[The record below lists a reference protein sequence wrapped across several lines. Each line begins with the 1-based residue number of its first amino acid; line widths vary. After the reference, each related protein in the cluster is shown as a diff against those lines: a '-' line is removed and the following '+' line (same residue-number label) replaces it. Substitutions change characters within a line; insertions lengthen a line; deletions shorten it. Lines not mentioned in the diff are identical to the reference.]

1 MQVTYKTVIIPEGNH
16 ASLHIP
22 DAVLAELGAN
32 CRAALKGTINNH
44 SYRSTATAVAGECR
58 VVFPQ
63 RDREAAGV
71 ASGEVAVTL
80 ELETGHREVE
90 LHPELNA
97 GLLQAGLREFFEE
110 LSYSKRREFARQVG
124 EAVSEDTRTRRV
136 QKVVSECVGLKATEG
151 VK

>member
-1 MQVTYKTVIIPEGNH
+1 MQATYKTVIIPEGNH

-32 CRAALKGTINNH
+32 RRAALKITINNH
-44 SYRSTATAVAGECR
+44 TYRSTATAVAGECR

-71 ASGEVAVTL
+71 ASGEVTVTL

-90 LHPELNA
+90 LHPELA
-97 GLLQAGLREFFEE
+97 AALEGAQLRDVFEA
-110 LSYSKRREFARQVG
+110 LTYSKRREFARQVD
-124 EAVSEDTRTRRV
+124 EAKADDTRSRRI
-136 QKVVSECVGLKATEG
+136 QKLLSALTESN
-151 VK
+151 